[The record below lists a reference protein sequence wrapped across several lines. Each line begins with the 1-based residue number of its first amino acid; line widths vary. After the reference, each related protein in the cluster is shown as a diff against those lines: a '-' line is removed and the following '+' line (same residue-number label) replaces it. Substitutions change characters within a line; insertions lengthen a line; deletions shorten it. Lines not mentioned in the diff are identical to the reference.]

1 MFGVA
6 AVVGL
11 QQFCQEEEAVGL
23 GGGEDRWFFWLPAHT
38 I

>member
-1 MFGVA
+1 MA

-23 GGGEDRWFFWLPAHT
+23 GRGEDRWLLGLPVHT